1 MTKKGND
8 MARVLEV
15 TVYKLDELDAAMQQR
30 VISNWR
36 DGGQFPWS
44 EEWRYSLDAFA
55 KIAPLTVRNW
65 EVGYRSNGVTFDM
78 DRDDNYGD
86 GIAEMSGVRA
96 WKWLINNCWAK
107 LAAGQDCPFTGYCGD
122 EDLLDAIRAAIA
134 NPASITS
141 LRDVFADALHDWAKA
156 FERDIDHWGSEEA
169 IREDIE
175 ANEYEFNAN
184 GTLA

>member
-1 MTKKGND
+1 

-15 TVYKLDELDAAMQQR
+15 TVYKFDELDADVQQR

-36 DGGQFPWS
+36 DGDTFFWS
-44 EEWRYSLDAFA
+44 DEWEASLNAFA
-55 KIAPLTVRNW
+55 KIAPLTIRNW
-65 EVGYRSNGVTFDM
+65 EVGYRGNGVTFDM
-78 DRDDNYGD
+78 DENVADLF
-86 GIAEMSGVRA
+86 GVRA
-96 WKWLINNCWAK
+96 WKWLVNNGWAK

-141 LRDVFADALHDWAKA
+141 LRDIFKEALHDWAKA

-169 IREDIE
+169 IREDID

>member
-1 MTKKGND
+1 

-15 TVYKLDELDAAMQQR
+15 TVYKLDELDADVRQR

-36 DGGQFPWS
+36 EGDTFFWS
-44 EEWRYSLDAFA
+44 DEWRDSLDAFA
-55 KIAPLTVRNW
+55 KIAPLTIRNW

-78 DRDDNYGD
+78 DENVADL
-86 GIAEMSGVRA
+86 SGVRA
-96 WKWLINNCWAK
+96 WKWLVNNGWAK
-107 LAAGQDCPFTGYCGD
+107 LATGQDCPFTGYCGD

>member
-1 MTKKGND
+1 

-30 VISNWR
+30 VISGWR
-36 DGGQFPWS
+36 DGEQFFWS
-44 EEWRYSLDAFA
+44 EEWRNSLDAFA
-55 KIAPLTVRNW
+55 KIAPLTIRNW

-78 DRDDNYGD
+78 DQDDNYGD

-96 WKWLINNCWAK
+96 WKWLVNNGWAK
-107 LAAGQDCPFTGYCGD
+107 LATGQDCPFTGYCGD

>member
-1 MTKKGND
+1 

-15 TVYKLDELDAAMQQR
+15 TVYKLDELDADVQQR

-36 DGGQFPWS
+36 DGDQFFWS
-44 EEWRYSLDAFA
+44 DEWRDSLDAFA
-55 KIAPLTVRNW
+55 KIAPLTIRNW

-78 DRDDNYGD
+78 DENVADL
-86 GIAEMSGVRA
+86 SGVRA
-96 WKWLINNCWAK
+96 WKWLVNNGWAK
-107 LAAGQDCPFTGYCGD
+107 LATGQDCPFTGYCGD